1 MNETPDTGIYMV
13 VAYALTALIIL
24 GYAVSL
30 FVRGRRDR

>member
-1 MNETPDTGIYMV
+1 MNETPDTGIYMM
-13 VAYALTALIIL
+13 VAYALTATIIL